1 MHICARRGIV
11 LYAFLIFGLLWLAQF
26 ALAYLQ
32 MRRFARR
39 LSALRTLGRCAV
51 GLHGDRWRGRT
62 YAIVAA
68 DGAGAI
74 RAVEILAGWTVFA
87 RPKPLA
93 TLNGTNLGALAALD
107 TPPPGITARQ
117 WGAIRHAASFL
128 QPAAAAAP
136 GGLPARA

>member
-1 MHICARRGIV
+1 M

-39 LSALRTLGRCAV
+39 LAALRALGRCAV
-51 GLHGDRWRGRT
+51 GLHGDRWCGRT

-68 DGAGAI
+68 DSAGAI
-74 RAVEILAGWTVFA
+74 RAVEILSGWTVFA
-87 RPKPLA
+87 CPQPLA

-107 TPPPGITARQ
+107 APPPGITARQ

-128 QPAAAAAP
+128 QPVAAAP
-136 GGLPARA
+136 GGVPARA